1 MHEPAN
7 PSRGKSRLTG
17 WPKMGKVSR
26 SIGHIV
32 NRRSLTTRPGIKHRP
47 NVARNGCAEQSNPF
61 DALQTI
67 GAGNQPQAQTGE
79 IAQEAKAPGKARGY
93 ADVGTD
99 YRKVKVLAD
108 VRSYGR
114 RANSY

>member
-7 PSRGKSRLTG
+7 PPKGKSRMTG

-26 SIGHIV
+26 SIGHIAA
-32 NRRSLTTRPGIKHRP
+32 RRSLATRPGVKHRP

-61 DALQTI
+61 EALQF
-67 GAGNQPQAQTGE
+67 GVSNRPQAQTGE

-93 ADVGTD
+93 ADVGAD
-99 YRKVKVLAD
+99 NRKVRVLAEA
-108 VRSYGR
+108 RSYGR
-114 RANSY
+114 

>member
-1 MHEPAN
+1 MI
-7 PSRGKSRLTG
+7 G
-17 WPKMGKVSR
+17 WTQKGKVSR
-26 SIGHIV
+26 SIGHNV
-32 NRRSLTTRPGIKHRP
+32 DGRSLALRPGIKHRP
-47 NVARNGCAEQSNPF
+47 NVAQNGCAEQSNPF

-99 YRKVKVLAD
+99 YRKVKVLTE

-114 RANSY
+114 RRNSY

>member
-1 MHEPAN
+1 MQ
-7 PSRGKSRLTG
+7 
-17 WPKMGKVSR
+17 V
-26 SIGHIV
+26 
-32 NRRSLTTRPGIKHRP
+32 
-47 NVARNGCAEQSNPF
+47 NGCAEQSNPF

-79 IAQEAKAPGKARGY
+79 IAQEAKAYGKATGY

-99 YRKVKVLAD
+99 YRKVKVQKD

>member
-1 MHEPAN
+1 MLNQPK
-7 PSRGKSRLTG
+7 PDDRLDPKGKGFKAHRAHCR
-17 WPKMGKVSR
+17 W
-26 SIGHIV
+26 
-32 NRRSLTTRPGIKHRP
+32 RSLITKPGIKHRP
-47 NVARNGCAEQSNPF
+47 NVAQNGCAEQSNPF

>member
-1 MHEPAN
+1 MI
-7 PSRGKSRLTG
+7 G
-17 WPKMGKVSR
+17 WTQKGKVSR
-26 SIGHIV
+26 LIGHEADE
-32 NRRSLTTRPGIKHRP
+32 RSLITRPGIKHHP
-47 NVARNGCAEQSNPF
+47 KVARNGCAEQSNPF